1 MRFIRTWLVAAILA
15 ASLSACASQPKEEDQ
30 LAPGFQEI
38 SDPLEPV
45 NRTIFDLNLL
55 LDDLLIRPI
64 AEPYSEL
71 MPVFIQDI
79 IRNIVRLADTPV
91 NLANAILQGDVEA
104 MENIT
109 ARLLINLTIGVGGL
123 FDVAADSGY
132 PYRSEDFGQTLA
144 VWGVDPGFYLVLPIF
159 GPSSA
164 RDAGGRVVD
173 IFFDPLTYLG
183 GFELAGIDGRYDE
196 ARTASFAKTLAAGID
211 LRARN
216 IDSLDDLRRDSVDFY
231 ARVRSLWYQNRQAEI
246 RNGEPGDA
254 PLPDFPDEFLED
266 LEEED
271 GALEDGAPESALPE
285 GQAPSQ

>member
-15 ASLSACASQPKEEDQ
+15 ASLSACASQPKEEDEP
-30 LAPGFQEI
+30 APGFQEI

-45 NRTIFDLNLL
+45 NRTIFDLNFLV
-55 LDDLLIRPI
+55 DDLLIRPI

-91 NLANAILQGDVEA
+91 NMANAILQGDVEA

-109 ARLLINLTIGVGGL
+109 ARLLINLTLGVGGL

-196 ARTASFAKTLAAGID
+196 ARTASLAKTLANGID

-216 IDSLDDLRRDSVDFY
+216 IQSLDDLRRDSVDFY

-246 RNGEPGDA
+246 RNGKPGDA
-254 PLPDFPDEFLED
+254 PLPDFPDEFLDD
-266 LEEED
+266 LEDEEEVSEN
-271 GALEDGAPESALPE
+271 AAPE

>member
-1 MRFIRTWLVAAILA
+1 M
-15 ASLSACASQPKEEDQ
+15 
-30 LAPGFQEI
+30 
-38 SDPLEPV
+38 
-45 NRTIFDLNLL
+45 NRTIFDLNFLV
-55 LDDLLIRPI
+55 DDLLIRPI

-91 NLANAILQGDVEA
+91 NMANAILQGDVEA

-109 ARLLINLTIGVGGL
+109 ARLLINLTLGVGGL

-196 ARTASFAKTLAAGID
+196 ARTASLAKTLANGID

-216 IDSLDDLRRDSVDFY
+216 IQSLDDLRRDSVDFY

-246 RNGEPGDA
+246 RNGRPGDA
-254 PLPDFPDEFLED
+254 PLPDFPDEFLDD
-266 LEEED
+266 LEDEEE
-271 GALEDGAPESALPE
+271 ASENAAPE

>member
-15 ASLSACASQPKEEDQ
+15 ASLSACASQPKEEDEP
-30 LAPGFQEI
+30 APGFQEI

-45 NRTIFDLNLL
+45 NRTIFDLNFLV
-55 LDDLLIRPI
+55 DDLLIRPI

-79 IRNIVRLADTPV
+79 IRNIVRLADTPA
-91 NLANAILQGDVEA
+91 NMANAILQGDVEA

-109 ARLLINLTIGVGGL
+109 ARLLINLTLGVGGL

-196 ARTASFAKTLAAGID
+196 ARTASLAKTLANGID

-216 IDSLDDLRRDSVDFY
+216 IQSLDDLRRDSVDFY

-246 RNGEPGDA
+246 RNGKPGDA
-254 PLPDFPDEFLED
+254 PLPDFPDEFLDD
-266 LEEED
+266 LEDEEEE
-271 GALEDGAPESALPE
+271 ASENAAPE

>member
-15 ASLSACASQPKEEDQ
+15 VSLSACASQPQEQDETA
-30 LAPGFQEI
+30 LGFQEI
-38 SDPLEPV
+38 PDPLEPL
-45 NRTIFDLNLL
+45 NRTVFDLNLL
-55 LDDLLIRPI
+55 VDDLLIRPI

-71 MPVFIQDI
+71 VPIFVQDI
-79 IRNIVRLADTPV
+79 IRNLVRLADTPV
-91 NLANAILQGDVEA
+91 SMANAILQGDLDA

-132 PYRSEDFGQTLA
+132 PYRSEAFGQTLG

-164 RDAGGRVVD
+164 RDAGGKVVD
-173 IFFDPLTYLG
+173 LFFDPLTYLG

-196 ARTASFAKTLAAGID
+196 AQTASFAKTLAGGLD

-231 ARVRSLWYQNRQAEI
+231 ARVRSLWHQNRQAEI

-254 PLPDFPDEFLED
+254 PLPDFPDDFLDDLED
-266 LEEED
+266 EEE
-271 GALEDGAPESALPE
+271 ASESAPPE
-285 GQAPSQ
+285 EGDAPTP

>member
-15 ASLSACASQPKEEDQ
+15 ASLSACASQPKEEDEP
-30 LAPGFQEI
+30 APGFQEI

-45 NRTIFDLNLL
+45 NRTIFDLNFLV
-55 LDDLLIRPI
+55 DDLLIRPI

-91 NLANAILQGDVEA
+91 NMANAILQGDVEA

-109 ARLLINLTIGVGGL
+109 ARLLINLTLGVGGL

-196 ARTASFAKTLAAGID
+196 ARTASLAKTLANGID

-216 IDSLDDLRRDSVDFY
+216 IQSLDDLRRDSVDFY

-246 RNGEPGDA
+246 RNGRPGDA
-254 PLPDFPDEFLED
+254 PLPDFPDEFLDD
-266 LEEED
+266 LEDEEE
-271 GALEDGAPESALPE
+271 ASENAAPE